1 MSINYCWRQYVG
13 DRIFIMTDLSQS
25 FVSNIRMIPISVQTV
40 VDKWNSS
47 KVNSLKKSVTE
58 IFSHQ
63 EYSLTKNVDKP
74 RRINIE
80 WKNSNKN
87 PNNPSNKIHAKLCLS
102 ECLFS
107 FSLML
112 HDSDWLKNDQWEERF
127 PCIGR
132 QLAMQQLLS
141 MLEIIALQILQNI
154 SFLKG
159 FWPFLFF

>member
-1 MSINYCWRQYVG
+1 
-13 DRIFIMTDLSQS
+13 MTDLSQS

-47 KVNSLKKSVTE
+47 RVNSLKKSVTE
-58 IFSHQ
+58 IFCHQ

-107 FSLML
+107 FSLMF
-112 HDSDWLKNDQWEERF
+112 HDSDWLKNWPMRATISLYRTTT
-127 PCIGR
+127 CHATIIR
-132 QLAMQQLLS
+132 YARNNSLANIAKY
-141 MLEIIALQILQNI
+141 IIFEGVFDLF
-154 SFLKG
+154 SF
-159 FWPFLFF
+159 FLIFFLWFFVF